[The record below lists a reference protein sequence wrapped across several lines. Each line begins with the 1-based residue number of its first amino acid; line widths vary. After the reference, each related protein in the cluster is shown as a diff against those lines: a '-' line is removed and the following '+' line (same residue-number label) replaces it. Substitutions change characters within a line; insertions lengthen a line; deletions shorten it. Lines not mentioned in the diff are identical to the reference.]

1 MNLVTVTIQS
11 GPKKGQ
17 TNPSNFVS
25 GSSSESSTGR
35 TLSHTLTST
44 FEVEHKDIIL
54 MQNDS
59 LETFPDSVDRRRKES
74 LLLMQDIDKRT
85 GYVKS
90 DRRRGSAD
98 SGKGKVC

>member
-1 MNLVTVTIQS
+1 MTNVVFKKAHFLIFLQKIPNYMNTD
-11 GPKKGQ
+11 PK
-17 TNPSNFVS
+17 TSN
-25 GSSSESSTGR
+25 
-35 TLSHTLTST
+35 
-44 FEVEHKDIIL
+44 DISYDDFKSQIL
-54 MQNDS
+54 EDY
-59 LETFPDSVDRRRKES
+59 RRRKES